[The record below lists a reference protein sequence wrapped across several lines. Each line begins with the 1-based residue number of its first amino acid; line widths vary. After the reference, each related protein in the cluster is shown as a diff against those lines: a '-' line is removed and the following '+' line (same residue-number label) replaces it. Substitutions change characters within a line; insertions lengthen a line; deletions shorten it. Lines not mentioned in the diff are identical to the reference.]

1 MDTSKKLN
9 EILDAIYLAKDTT
22 KVFPTFSERIKTSH
36 LYVLYAIYQL
46 GNEVRVTDYK
56 CQLSNVHF
64 RSF

>member
-22 KVFPTFSERIKTSH
+22 KVFPTFPERIKTSH

-46 GNEVRVTDYK
+46 GNEVRVT
-56 CQLSNVHF
+56 V
-64 RSF
+64 R